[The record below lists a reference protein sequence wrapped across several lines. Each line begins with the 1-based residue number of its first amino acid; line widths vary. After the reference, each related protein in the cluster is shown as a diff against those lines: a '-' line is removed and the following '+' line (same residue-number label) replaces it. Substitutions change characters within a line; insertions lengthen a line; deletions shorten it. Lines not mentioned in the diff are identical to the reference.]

1 MVWIKFSAT
10 WKKLKKIS
18 FFHQQHQHQPTTN
31 QATTKHKQK
40 TTALTK
46 QIKTENMASLSTS
59 DIDDDDDAF
68 AMLASQFGG
77 ESATATRAGD
87 STAAAIST
95 EIPECL
101 MGVDERTRDSCSSL
115 FFNGRI
121 FITPT
126 AHVKLIHFFF
136 PVNLSPILSSLF
148 FSIFF
153 NILKFLSFLLYS

>member
-68 AMLASQFGG
+68 TMLASQFGG

-87 STAAAIST
+87 STAAAFST

-101 MGVDERTRDSCSSL
+101 MGVDERTRDSLFEHVAGVLYAYSGYFPPDDLLYINNIAGNNTIGAVVDWVKSSL
-115 FFNGRI
+115 RWTG
-121 FITPT
+121 T
-126 AHVKLIHFFF
+126 
-136 PVNLSPILSSLF
+136 
-148 FSIFF
+148 
-153 NILKFLSFLLYS
+153 